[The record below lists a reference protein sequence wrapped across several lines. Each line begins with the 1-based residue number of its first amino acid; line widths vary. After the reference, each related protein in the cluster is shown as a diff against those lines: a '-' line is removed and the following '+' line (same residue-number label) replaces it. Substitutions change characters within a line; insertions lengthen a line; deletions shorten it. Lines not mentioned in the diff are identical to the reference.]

1 MRPGEPSRTAFGAAA
16 HRAAHQDLEDGRIF
30 RDPLAWTILGA
41 DRDVVLD
48 RARAADRPWLR
59 LFIAVR
65 HRFAED
71 GLAEAVERGTR
82 QVVVLGA
89 GLDTFA
95 YRNPHAGVRVFEVDL
110 PATGDWKAER
120 LRDAGI
126 AVPEG
131 TVFVGCDFEHDDL
144 LDRLVRAGF
153 EASSP
158 AYFLWL
164 GVVPY
169 LTEDVVTATL
179 RRLGSLP
186 GAEVAFD
193 YAAPMTGLSRKA
205 RKWRAAFE
213 QRVAALGEP
222 LTGPI
227 EPERVERILR
237 DAGFGE
243 IEDLGRAEIATRF
256 FGLPAD
262 TPGGGG
268 HVVRARV
275 VDSVSPAP
283 GS

>member
-16 HRAAHQDLEDGRIF
+16 HRAAHQDLEDGRVF
-30 RDPLAWTILGA
+30 RDPLAWSILGA
-41 DRDVVLD
+41 DRDVVLE
-48 RARAADRPWLR
+48 RAREVDRPWLR

-71 GLAEAVERGTR
+71 GLAAAVERGIR

-95 YRNPHAGVRVFEVDL
+95 YRNPHPGVRVFEVDF
-110 PATGDWKAER
+110 PATGEWKAER
-120 LRDAGI
+120 LLDAGI
-126 AVPEG
+126 AVPPD
-131 TVFVGCDFEHDDL
+131 TVFVGCDFERDDF
-144 LDRLVRAGF
+144 LDRLVAAGF
-153 EASSP
+153 DARSP

-169 LTEDVVTATL
+169 LSFETVNATL
-179 RRLGSLP
+179 GRIGALP
-186 GAEVAFD
+186 AAEVVFD
-193 YAAPMTGLSRKA
+193 YPAPMPRLSRDA
-205 RKWRAAFE
+205 RAMRAAFE

-222 LTGPI
+222 LSGPI
-227 EPERVERILR
+227 EPDRVAQVLR

-243 IEDLGRAEIATRF
+243 IEDLGREEIAARF
-256 FGLPAD
+256 LGLPRD

-275 VDSVSPAP
+275 VASSGATAA
-283 GS
+283 G